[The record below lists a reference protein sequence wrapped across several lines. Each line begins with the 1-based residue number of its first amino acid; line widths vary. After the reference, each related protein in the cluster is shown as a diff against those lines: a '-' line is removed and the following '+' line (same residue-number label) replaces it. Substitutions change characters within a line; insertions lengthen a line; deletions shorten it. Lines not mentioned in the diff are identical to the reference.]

1 MTGRSGRSRSE
12 EARVAIL
19 EATARLFATRGYD
32 HLTIE
37 GVAAEAGVG
46 KQTIY
51 RWWGSKSELVV
62 DCLVEGVL
70 IPEPLVP
77 PDTGDLRAD
86 LVLWLR
92 DVFRVLQRSE
102 GENLIR
108 SFAAAAAENA
118 EVTRRIRDKLGAGSA
133 LSARLESAIEAGQLA
148 PTVPMVEFG
157 EVLVGAIILRALA
170 RADTDD
176 ASVER
181 LIAVVLDG
189 PALAR

>member
-12 EARVAIL
+12 EARIAIL

-32 HLTIE
+32 HMTIE
-37 GVAAEAGVG
+37 GVASEAGVG

-70 IPEPLVP
+70 IPEPLIP

-86 LVLWLR
+86 LVSWLR
-92 DVFRVLQRSE
+92 DVFRVLLRTD
-102 GENLIR
+102 G
-108 SFAAAAAENA
+108 ENA

-133 LSARLESAIEAGQLA
+133 LSARLESAVAAGQLA
-148 PTVPMVEFG
+148 PTVPMSEFG

-170 RADTDD
+170 RVETDD
-176 ASVER
+176 ASAER
-181 LIAVVLDG
+181 LVAVVLDG
-189 PALAR
+189 PALGR

>member
-1 MTGRSGRSRSE
+1 MSGRSGRCRSE

-19 EATARLFATRGYD
+19 AATARIFAARGYD

-51 RWWGSKSELVV
+51 RWWKSKSVLVV

-70 IPEPLVP
+70 IPEPLDP

-86 LVLWLR
+86 LEAWLE
-92 DVFRVLQRSE
+92 DVFRLLQRTD
-102 GENLIR
+102 GEDLIR

-133 LSARLESAIEAGQLA
+133 LSARLESAVEAGQLA
-148 PTVPMVEFG
+148 PTVPMAEFG
-157 EVLVGAIILRALA
+157 EMLVGAIILRGLA
-170 RADTDD
+170 RAEVDD
-176 ASVER
+176 GAVQR

-189 PALAR
+189 PALR

>member
-19 EATARLFATRGYD
+19 EATARLFAARGYD

-62 DCLVEGVL
+62 DCLVEGILV
-70 IPEPLVP
+70 PEPLIP

-86 LVLWLR
+86 LVSWLR
-92 DVFRVLQRSE
+92 DVFRVLQRQD
-102 GENLIR
+102 GENLVR

-118 EVTRRIRDKLGAGSA
+118 EITRRILDKLGAGSS
-133 LSARLESAIEAGQLA
+133 LSARLQTAIDAGQLA
-148 PTVPMVEFG
+148 GTVPMTEFG

-170 RADTDD
+170 RVETDD
-176 ASVER
+176 AAVER

-189 PALAR
+189 PALG

>member
-12 EARVAIL
+12 EARIAIL

-32 HLTIE
+32 HMTIE
-37 GVAAEAGVG
+37 GVASEAGVG

-70 IPEPLVP
+70 IPEPLIP

-86 LVLWLR
+86 LVSWLR
-92 DVFRVLQRSE
+92 DVFR
-102 GENLIR
+102 
-108 SFAAAAAENA
+108 ENA

-133 LSARLESAIEAGQLA
+133 LSARLESAVAAGQLA
-148 PTVPMVEFG
+148 PTVPMSEFG

-170 RADTDD
+170 RVETDD
-176 ASVER
+176 ASAER
-181 LIAVVLDG
+181 LVAVVLDG
-189 PALAR
+189 PALGR